1 MQSNPSYLAEC
12 TWPEAST
19 ALDGAVVF
27 LPVGAIE
34 AHGPHLPLNTD
45 VVIASETAIRAARL
59 HSGRAV
65 VLPEISYG
73 VSFVGTCFPGTTP
86 VPPDALTRMVNE
98 VIVTLLDYGAA
109 AAVIVNAHLEPAH
122 IQALADARERATHAT
137 QKPVAFA
144 DLRQERWANRL
155 SAEFVAGMRHAG
167 AYETSLM
174 LAARPDVVRRQ
185 FLAGLDPVMIDLPA
199 ALRSGART
207 FAEAGGTLGYFGSPR
222 DATAEEGDRL
232 FDVLAA
238 IMIDALGEAERENAE
253 TPGP

>member
-1 MQSNPSYLAEC
+1 MRANPTYLAEC

-19 ALDGAVVF
+19 ALDGAVIF

-45 VVIASETAIRAARL
+45 VVIARETAVRAAKL
-59 HSGRAV
+59 VAGRSL
-65 VLPEISYG
+65 VLPDVSYG

-86 VPPDALTRMVNE
+86 VPPDALTRIVNE
-98 VIVTLLDYGAA
+98 IIVTLLDYGAA
-109 AAVIVNAHLEPAH
+109 SAVIVNAHLEPAH
-122 IQALADARERATHAT
+122 MQALSDARERAMHAT

-144 DLRQERWANRL
+144 DLRQEPWANRL

-174 LAARPDVVRRQ
+174 LAARPDAVRHE
-185 FLAGLDPVMIDLPA
+185 FLSGLEPVMIDLPA

-207 FAEAGGTLGYFGSPR
+207 FAEAGGTLGYFGNPK
-222 DATAEEGDRL
+222 DATAAEGDRL
-232 FDVLAA
+232 FDVLAM
-238 IMIDALGEAERENAE
+238 IMVDALREAEHENAE

>member
-1 MQSNPSYLAEC
+1 MRANPTYLAEC

-19 ALDGAVVF
+19 ALDGAVIF

-45 VVIASETAIRAARL
+45 VVIARETAVRAAKL
-59 HSGRAV
+59 LPGKGIV
-65 VLPEISYG
+65 VPEISYG
-73 VSFVGTCFPGTTP
+73 VSFVGTCFAGTTP

-98 VIVTLLDYGAA
+98 VIVTLLDYGAS

-122 IQALADARERATHAT
+122 IQALADARERVTHAT

-155 SAEFVAGMRHAG
+155 SSEFVAGMRHAG

-174 LAARPDVVRRQ
+174 LAARPNSVRLE
-185 FLAGLDPVMIDLPA
+185 FLSGLDPVMIDLPA
-199 ALRSGART
+199 ALRAGART
-207 FAEAGGTLGYFGSPR
+207 FAEAGGTLGYFGNPR
-222 DATAEEGDRL
+222 DATAAEGDRL

-238 IMIDALGEAERENAE
+238 IMIDALGEAEHENAE
-253 TPGP
+253 TPEP